1 MSQSTRDGQAGAT
14 AAEDVLVAIG
24 ANLPGPDGVPPIE
37 TCRRAAAALDRVMP
51 GLQLI
56 ALSGWWA
63 SDPVPPQPGAPRFVN
78 GVARLRQERGALP
91 SLDPAALL
99 GALHRLEA
107 EAGRTRPYPNAPRSL
122 DLDLI
127 AWGELVRDAPDP
139 VLPHPR
145 AHGRGFVLYPL
156 AEVAPGWR
164 HPRLGL
170 SVEALIAALVA
181 AGEAPPERLP
191 D

>member
-1 MSQSTRDGQAGAT
+1 
-14 AAEDVLVAIG
+14 
-24 ANLPGPDGVPPIE
+24 
-37 TCRRAAAALDRVMP
+37 MP
-51 GLQLI
+51 GLRLI

-78 GVARLRQERGALP
+78 GVARLRQGRGVP
-91 SLDPAALL
+91 PPDPAALL

-127 AWGELVRDAPDP
+127 AWGGLVRDAPDP

-191 D
+191 DWT